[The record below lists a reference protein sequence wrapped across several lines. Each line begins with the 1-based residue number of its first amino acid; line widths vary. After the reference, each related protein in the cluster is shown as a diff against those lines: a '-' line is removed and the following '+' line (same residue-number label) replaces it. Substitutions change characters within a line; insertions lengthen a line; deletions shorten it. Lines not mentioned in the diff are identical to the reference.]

1 MGPLIIKTTTKNLKN
16 LFNFVKDP
24 ENPEGD
30 FEYTGTPVLYEIDH
44 LPIIAPK
51 KCREMYD
58 KINYVHGYEEDKE
71 FCVYAEGKDSC
82 VVSFFFHKKMIF
94 FFLKLVKNY
103 INFFREI
110 LVDL

>member
-1 MGPLIIKTTTKNLKN
+1 MGPLIIRTTKKFQK

-30 FEYTGTPVLYEIDH
+30 LEYTATPVLYEIDH

-58 KINYVHGYEEDKE
+58 KINYVHGFEEDKE

-82 VVSFFFHKKMIF
+82 VVSFFFTKNY
-94 FFLKLVKNY
+94 FFLN
-103 INFFREI
+103 
-110 LVDL
+110 

>member
-1 MGPLIIKTTTKNLKN
+1 MGPLLIRTTKKIQK

-58 KINYVHGYEEDKE
+58 KINYVHGFEEDKE

-82 VVSFFFHKKMIF
+82 VVRFFSQKNDL
-94 FFLKLVKNY
+94 FFLN
-103 INFFREI
+103 
-110 LVDL
+110 